1 MVPCNQLVYIS
12 IAPFT
17 VACSAE
23 AAGGMVEIA
32 MEVRRL

>member
-17 VACSAE
+17 AE